1 MKDSIR
7 IQSFTGKTLNQYIPD
22 IAALR
27 MKIFREYP
35 YLYEGSL
42 KYEEEYLRAYIEAR
56 NAIVVIA
63 FDNGRIIGASTGM
76 PMEHE
81 TDNVKQPWSDK
92 GCALQEIFYFGESVL
107 LPEYRGR
114 GIGVR
119 FFHQREDWALSLNR
133 FRILTFCAVVRAE
146 DHPLR
151 PNNYIPLDVFWN
163 NRGFNKTED
172 LVCLMKWQ
180 DIDQD
185 KETEK
190 QMHFWLKSLKVFST
204 AKSA

>member
-1 MKDSIR
+1 MKDSIK
-7 IQSFTGKTLNQYIPD
+7 IQSFTGTTLNQYIPD

-92 GCALQEIFYFGESVL
+92 GYALQEVFYFGESVL

-119 FFHQREDWALSLNR
+119 FFHHREDWALSLNR
-133 FRILTFCAVVRAE
+133 FRILTFCAVVRDK

-163 NRGFNKTED
+163 NRGFSKTED

-190 QMHFWLKSLKVFST
+190 QMHFWLKSLKGFST
-204 AKSA
+204 VKSA